1 MSATSWEVRLRIVSE
16 QRSVAELSALVGIDP
31 DHSIERGTLRHG
43 SSLPRRFSSWEI
55 ESRCEAMTDVAD
67 HVGDI
72 LERIVDR
79 REKLRLVAAQV
90 DGFELSIVGHFNPRL
105 DDNPGMNL
113 TSDHLGFLA
122 DVRASL
128 DLEIV
133 AIEPAPARP

>member
-1 MSATSWEVRLRIVSE
+1 
-16 QRSVAELSALVGIDP
+16 
-31 DHSIERGTLRHG
+31 
-43 SSLPRRFSSWEI
+43 
-55 ESRCEAMTDVAD
+55 MTDVAD

-79 REKLRLVAAQV
+79 RETLRLVAAQV
-90 DGFELSIVGHFNPRL
+90 DGFELSIVGHFNPML

-113 TSDHLGFLA
+113 TSDHLAFLA